1 MPALGCETEGVQ
13 KVNRPNHTNESV
25 EKPRYDYSRNLQMKR
40 DCPECRA
47 IAAEMKAALAAAEE
61 HPYAKGVSRDLR
73 NRLME
78 PYSPSYSSEEYFD
91 QQVRSGWDSRLGRA
105 HARWAAHRAFT
116 GHKGWE
122 AL

>member
-1 MPALGCETEGVQ
+1 
-13 KVNRPNHTNESV
+13 
-25 EKPRYDYSRNLQMKR
+25 MKR

-61 HPYAKGVSRDLR
+61 HPYAKRASDDLH

-78 PYSPSYSSEEYFD
+78 LYSSEEYID
-91 QQVRSGWDSRLGRA
+91 QQVRSGWDSLLGRA

-116 GHKGWE
+116 GHNGWE
-122 AL
+122 AP